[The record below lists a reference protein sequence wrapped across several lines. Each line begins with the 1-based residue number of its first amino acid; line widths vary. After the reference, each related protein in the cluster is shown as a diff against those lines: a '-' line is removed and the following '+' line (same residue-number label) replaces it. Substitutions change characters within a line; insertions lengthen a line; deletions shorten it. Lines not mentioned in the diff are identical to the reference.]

1 MEAILPFRHEEEK
14 TYLNNIHP
22 LVRMILPFIFV
33 LPFLLIDNIFL
44 IYTFILFTL
53 FISLIARLPLLRVFS
68 RLKNVVPFI
77 LLITIFIPFYIG
89 KTVILQINVGF
100 TLFIYKEGL
109 DRAYLL
115 FLRILGATY
124 IFMSFFSSLTYSEF
138 VEALTTMRLPS
149 FFVGSLIIMLHY
161 IPIIASSNK
170 RILEAQELR
179 GKKIT
184 NYWEKLKAHAY
195 VMGKSLVT
203 NMERSERL
211 YESLKM
217 RGFTGKLTFAPRKI
231 KIIDLVLLILFF
243 AFMIYLVF
251 FMNLELLYKEVF
263 ALFLS

>member
-44 IYTFILFTL
+44 IYTFIIFTF
-53 FISLIARLPLLRVFS
+53 FISLIARLPLLRIFS
-68 RLKNVVPFI
+68 RLKNIIPFI

-89 KTVILQINVGF
+89 STVILQINVGF
-100 TLFIYKEGL
+100 TLNIYKEGL
-109 DRAYLL
+109 DRSYLM
-115 FLRILGATY
+115 FMRIFGATY

-138 VEALTTMRLPS
+138 IEALTTMRLPS

-170 RILEAQELR
+170 KILEAQKLR

-203 NMERSERL
+203 NMEHSERL

-217 RGFTGKLTFAPRKI
+217 RGFTGKLTFAPKKI
-231 KIIDLVLLILFF
+231 KIIDLVLLVLFF
-243 AFMIYLVF
+243 GVMIYLVF
-251 FMNLELLYKEVF
+251 FMNLELIYKEVF
-263 ALFLS
+263 ALFL